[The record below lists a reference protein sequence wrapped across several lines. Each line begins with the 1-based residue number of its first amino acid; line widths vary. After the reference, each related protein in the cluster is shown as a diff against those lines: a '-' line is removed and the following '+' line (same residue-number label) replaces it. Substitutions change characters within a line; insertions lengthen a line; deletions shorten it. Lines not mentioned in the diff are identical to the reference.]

1 MSLFITLLAECLV
14 GRGSGSFWDSFWTE
28 LFITVADIP
37 FDIVGGGMYF
47 IENARAS
54 VEKSCCMRTRLQ
66 TSEDVYIVNH
76 GTAAQIKQ
84 VFATP
89 AITSAPPLPE
99 SQMGQSMFDCDS
111 LTQRGFAQ
119 LVSVAVGSFT

>member
-1 MSLFITLLAECLV
+1 
-14 GRGSGSFWDSFWTE
+14 
-28 LFITVADIP
+28 
-37 FDIVGGGMYF
+37 
-47 IENARAS
+47 
-54 VEKSCCMRTRLQ
+54 MRTRLQ
-66 TSEDVYIVNH
+66 TSEDVYIVND

-99 SQMGQSMFDCDS
+99 SHMGQSMFDCDS

-119 LVSVAVGSFT
+119 LVSVAVGVVH